1 MAKRNNKDMKKIIIL
16 LVLFSNYSL
25 VALAAEETQHKV
37 QVSEPEAAASLTDGV
52 LKKVNMAQGTLIIQ
66 HEEIKNLDMPPMTM
80 LFNVKDPSLMAG
92 LKAGDHIQFKAI
104 DSKGAL
110 IVTWIRVK

>member
-1 MAKRNNKDMKKIIIL
+1 
-16 LVLFSNYSL
+16 
-25 VALAAEETQHKV
+25 
-37 QVSEPEAAASLTDGV
+37 
-52 LKKVNMAQGTLIIQ
+52 
-66 HEEIKNLDMPPMTM
+66 MPPMTM

-110 IVTWIRVK
+110 TVTWIRVK